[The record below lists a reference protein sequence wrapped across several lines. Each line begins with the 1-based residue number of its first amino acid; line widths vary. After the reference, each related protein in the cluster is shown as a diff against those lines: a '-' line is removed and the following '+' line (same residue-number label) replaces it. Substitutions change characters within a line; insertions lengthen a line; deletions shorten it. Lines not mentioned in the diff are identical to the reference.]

1 MHLTKIKK
9 TLPSFITQKH
19 EHFIADRI
27 SSNSENHPV
36 VCGGRPSAT
45 DVVMQ
50 TNDYLCLH
58 DHSEIQ
64 QAHIQGIR
72 ETNESLLMSGVYLLG
87 AEKESDFESK
97 LARHVGFESCL
108 VTQSGWTANV
118 NLLQAICQ
126 KDTNVYVDFFAHASL
141 WEGARIA
148 GANVHMFMHNNIKH
162 LKRQISRNG
171 SGIILVDSIYST
183 VGTVAPLVDLVSLAY
198 EYDCALVVDESHSLG
213 THGPR
218 GAGLVAELGLT
229 EHVDYITASL
239 AKTYA
244 YRAGVILAN
253 EKTNYCVPMVAFPAI
268 FSSTMLPYELARL
281 SKTHDVI
288 VSSEKRRMSLTE
300 NAEYLNKQLRTIG
313 FDIQSNSQ
321 IIGLETG
328 EVENTIKVRNFFE
341 ENGVFGSVF
350 APPAT
355 PNNKHI
361 LRLSIN
367 AKHTKQ
373 DLDRVIEV
381 CRLAWNNDD
390 LNFD

>member
-1 MHLTKIKK
+1 MHLTQIKK
-9 TLPSFITQKH
+9 SLPEFITKKH

-27 SSNSENHPV
+27 SSNTENHPV
-36 VCGGRPSAT
+36 VCGGRPTSN

-58 DHSEIQ
+58 DHYEIQ
-64 QAHIQGIR
+64 EAHIQGIR
-72 ETNESLLMSGVYLLG
+72 ETKESLLMSGVYLLG
-87 AEKESDFESK
+87 EEKESDFESK

-108 VTQSGWTANV
+108 VAQSGWTANV
-118 NLLQAICQ
+118 NLLQAICD

-148 GANVHMFMHNNIKH
+148 GAKVHMFMHNNIKH

-198 EYDCALVVDESHSLG
+198 EFDCALVVDESHSLG

-288 VSSEKRRMSLTE
+288 VSSEKRRQTLNE
-300 NAEYLNKQLRTIG
+300 NAQYLNKELRSIG
-313 FDIQSNSQ
+313 FAIQSESQ

-328 EVENTIKVRNFFE
+328 DVENTIKVRNYFE

-367 AKHTKQ
+367 AMHTKQ
-373 DLDRVIEV
+373 DLDKVIEV
-381 CRLAWNNDD
+381 CRSAWLNND
-390 LNFD
+390 LIFY